1 MVYVSL
7 NAREGEGKILAKQ
20 YRAGIYF
27 PVFILTDSAG
37 APITRWQ
44 GYTGAVRFKNSLNA
58 ALQDLTTIGVRE
70 SRFEAQPTYDDAVFL
85 AEYFSDAS
93 SYLKAVTYFRKAR
106 ELSRSPDVHI
116 YYKIFESLAN
126 AVWADSA
133 KFAEVLPAADAV
145 LDYRPADPRSITLVA
160 SNITRLA
167 RDMRKT
173 AEIGKY
179 LKAGID
185 ITAGR
190 RDEKS
195 REANALFKADYALYI
210 ENDTLKALQI
220 SKASLGNGWE
230 NKPDKFYDFAKWC
243 LERKIDL
250 GEAEAFTRKA
260 VNMASPGQFK
270 AKVLN
275 TLAEIRIARGD
286 TADAVKIIDE
296 AIDEDPED
304 DFYTR
309 QWNRFMN
316 IPDE

>member
-1 MVYVSL
+1 M
-7 NAREGEGKILAKQ
+7 LAKQ
-20 YRAGIYF
+20 YRVGIYF

-37 APITRWQ
+37 VPITRWQ
-44 GYTGAVRFKNSLNA
+44 GYTGAARFISALND
-58 ALQDLTTIGVRE
+58 ALRDLTTIGERE
-70 SRFEAQPTYDDAVFL
+70 TRFKAQPTYDDALFL
-85 AEYFSDAS
+85 AKYYSDAG
-93 SYLKAVTYFRKAR
+93 SYLKAADFFRKAR
-106 ELSRSPDVHI
+106 EFSPSPGVHI

-133 KFAEVLPAADAV
+133 KFADVLPVADAV
-145 LDYRPADPRSITLVA
+145 LDYRPLDPRSITLVA

-167 RDMRKT
+167 RDKDKT

-179 LKAGID
+179 LDAGIS

-190 RDEKS
+190 QDKKS
-195 REANALFKADYALYI
+195 LEANALFRADSALYI
-210 ENDTLKALQI
+210 ANDTVKALQI
-220 SKASLGNGWE
+220 TKGSLGNGWE
-230 NKPDKFYDFAKWC
+230 SKPDKFYDFAKWC

-250 GEAEAFTRKA
+250 GEAEAFTRRA
-260 VNMASPGQFK
+260 VGMASPGKFK

-286 TADAVKIIDE
+286 TSDAIKILDE
-296 AIDEDPED
+296 AIDEDPDD

-309 QWNRFMN
+309 QWNRLMN